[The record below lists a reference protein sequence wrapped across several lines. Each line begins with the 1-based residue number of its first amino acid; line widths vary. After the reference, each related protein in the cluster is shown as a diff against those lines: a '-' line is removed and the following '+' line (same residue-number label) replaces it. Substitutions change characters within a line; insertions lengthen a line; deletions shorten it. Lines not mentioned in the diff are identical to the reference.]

1 MGRGQRAQSSGGAE
15 RNLEIEFDE
24 LLEQVGSNRFWLTY
38 LSNATRPASR
48 IGIHLAIFAEPFLSM
63 VLSGEKTI
71 ESRFSR
77 NRCAPYGEIDDG
89 DIILVKEVAGPICGL
104 VLARRIWCYEL
115 GIEPIDRIRRRFG
128 TAIRADDNF
137 WASRTDAHYATLIEL
152 DTPASIAPVNCDKRD
167 RRGWVSLRSR
177 QMAFDFA

>member
-1 MGRGQRAQSSGGAE
+1 ME
-15 RNLEIEFDE
+15 VEFDE
-24 LLEQVGSNRFWLTY
+24 LLEQVDGHHFWLTY
-38 LSNATRPASR
+38 LSDATRPRSR

-89 DIILVKEVAGPICGL
+89 DIILLKEVAGPICGL
-104 VLARRIWCYEL
+104 ALARRIWCYDL
-115 GIEPIDRIRRRFG
+115 GTEPIDRIRHRFG
-128 TAIRADDNF
+128 AAIRADDEF
-137 WASRTDAHYATLIEL
+137 WSSRADALYATLIEL
-152 DTPASIAPVNCDKRD
+152 DAPASIAPVGCDKRD

-177 QMAFDFA
+177 QMAFEFA